1 MPKSLFVRPLHQVL
15 QERMEH
21 CMLHAAGKREE
32 CDICKGT
39 NSCKMFVGTGELVG
53 ENTTDAVAS
62 DQ

>member
-1 MPKSLFVRPLHQVL
+1 
-15 QERMEH
+15 
-21 CMLHAAGKREE
+21 MLHAAGKREE